1 MFSEQAVREALP
13 AAPRLHVAQLK
24 KPFPVRGR
32 PAESL
37 NQTYQHQSRLRIN
50 EHQSE
55 LSESFNRMQNIAKS
69 IPFIDNFNTSLM
81 VYRQTLD
88 LHKGLMMLDA
98 EARKAER
105 FLIVSPFSS

>member
-1 MFSEQAVREALP
+1 
-13 AAPRLHVAQLK
+13 
-24 KPFPVRGR
+24 
-32 PAESL
+32 
-37 NQTYQHQSRLRIN
+37 
-50 EHQSE
+50 
-55 LSESFNRMQNIAKS
+55 
-69 IPFIDNFNTSLM
+69 M